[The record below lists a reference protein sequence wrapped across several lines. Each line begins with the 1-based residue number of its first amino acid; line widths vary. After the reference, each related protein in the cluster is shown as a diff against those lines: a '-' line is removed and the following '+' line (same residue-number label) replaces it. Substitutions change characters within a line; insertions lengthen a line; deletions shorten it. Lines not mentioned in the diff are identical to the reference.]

1 MWLIRAAPG
10 FATSLYL
17 EEISL
22 GSESNR
28 LFLGTDA
35 EKFTLENAICNQWQT
50 LNSPQ
55 NITSMAATTTIIFTS
70 GYRATS
76 LRFSIL
82 ILGQMIEHEFDN
94 VVGMII
100 TCVQGN
106 PQISDPL
113 S

>member
-1 MWLIRAAPG
+1 MWLVRATPG

-55 NITSMAATTTIIFTS
+55 NITSMAATITIILASLISKTGGKTS
-70 GYRATS
+70 NYLEENRDQS
-76 LRFSIL
+76 
-82 ILGQMIEHEFDN
+82 
-94 VVGMII
+94 
-100 TCVQGN
+100 
-106 PQISDPL
+106 
-113 S
+113 